1 MLTPCQSGVQK
12 ISYFWSQEEPI
23 KDRVE
28 ERVFPQTSKDQVDN
42 KDPDDNKDPH
52 DNKNPD
58 DNKGQVDDKDPD
70 DNIDKYPDDTN
81 DPDDKKEEGEAVIK
95 VHVNVIT
102 CDKTVLAKQIEAIAE
117 QRNNN
122 NNEAIEQKYV
132 DSCKLSISLQQ

>member
-42 KDPDDNKDPH
+42 
-52 DNKNPD
+52 
-58 DNKGQVDDKDPD
+58 KDPD